1 MQQYDAIVIGVGGM
15 GSSALYHFAKRGL
28 RVIGLDRFPT
38 CHKFGSTHGQ
48 TRLIRQA
55 YFEHPDYV
63 PMLKRAYT
71 LWEELTAEWSQKLY
85 HEVGVLQAG
94 YPDGRILPGV
104 LESAKLHDLKIQRL
118 TPGDVTKLFPG
129 FVIPENLSAA
139 FEQRAGY
146 LFVEECVKAHTELAL
161 RAGATLQTGETV
173 QRWSASPGRVEVQ
186 TDRDTYTASHL
197 VITAGSWANDFLG
210 KLKIPL
216 EVVRKSLYWYQTKS
230 DVYQEK
236 RGSPGFIIECA
247 TGNFYGFPQID
258 ELGVKVAEHSNGIP
272 VANPLEVDRTE
283 DAAETNQ
290 VLGFIR
296 DFMPQ
301 VTTQQTRFDTCLY
314 TLSPDRN
321 FIIDRD
327 PDYPH
332 VTFAAGLSG
341 HGFKFATVLGE
352 VLTEMSLGLP
362 TTAPA
367 EFLSASRPGLRGA

>member
-1 MQQYDAIVIGVGGM
+1 MQQYDAIVIGVGGI

-28 RVIGLDRFPT
+28 RVVGLDRFPT
-38 CHKFGSTHGQ
+38 CHKFGSSHGE

-63 PMLKRAYT
+63 PMLKRAYA
-71 LWEELTAEWSQKLY
+71 LWEELTAAWGKQLY
-85 HEVGVLQAG
+85 REVGVLQVG
-94 YPDGRILPGV
+94 YPNGRILPGV
-104 LESAKLHDLKIQRL
+104 LESAKQHQLNIDRL
-118 TPGDVTKLFPG
+118 TPREVTSRFPG
-129 FVIPENLSAA
+129 FVIPEELVAA
-139 FEQRAGY
+139 FEKRAGF

-161 RAGATLQTGETV
+161 RAGAVLQIGETV
-173 QRWSASPGRVEVQ
+173 RRWSAAAGRVEVE
-186 TDRDTYTASHL
+186 TDKNTYTASHL
-197 VITAGSWANDFLG
+197 VITAGSWASDFLS
-210 KLKIPL
+210 KLNIPF
-216 EVVRKSLYWYQTKS
+216 EVIRKSLYWYQTKS
-230 DVYQEK
+230 GVYQADK
-236 RGSPGFIIECA
+236 GSPGFIIECA

-258 ELGVKVAEHSNGIP
+258 NLGVKVAEHSNGIP
-272 VANPLEVDRTE
+272 VANPLDVDRKE
-283 DAAETNQ
+283 DAVETDR

-321 FIIDRD
+321 FVVDRD

-367 EFLSASRPGLRGA
+367 EFLASTRSGLRPA